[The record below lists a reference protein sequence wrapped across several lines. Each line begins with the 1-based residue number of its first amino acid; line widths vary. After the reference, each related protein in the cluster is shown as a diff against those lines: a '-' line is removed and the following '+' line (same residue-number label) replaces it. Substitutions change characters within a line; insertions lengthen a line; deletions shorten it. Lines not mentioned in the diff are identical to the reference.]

1 MSKQYNK
8 AQKRQRRQRFIKR
21 RKALTRS
28 KTAEATAKEE
38 AKVEPTA

>member
-21 RKALTRS
+21 KKGNARAKAV
-28 KTAEATAKEE
+28 EAPAKEE
-38 AKVEPTA
+38 PKAEPAA